1 MPQVFDRWCVLN
13 PLVITIDG
21 PSGSGKGTVS
31 QRIAQ
36 TLGLQLLDSGALY
49 RLVALVAVRTNT
61 ALDDALALATIALNL
76 DISFQ
81 PTDRGVQA
89 RLAGEDVSLAIRAEA
104 IGLAAS
110 QVAAIQPVRDAL
122 LARQRAFAVEPG
134 LVADGRDMGTAVF
147 PDAPVKI
154 YLTASAEERANRRYN
169 QLKAKGESVSL
180 PRLLEDIQARDAR
193 DMNRQVSPLKPAED
207 AVVIDSSLMG
217 IDEVQDAI
225 LAIVDKR

>member
-1 MPQVFDRWCVLN
+1 MLN

-36 TLGLQLLDSGALY
+36 TLGLRLLDSGALY
-49 RLVALVAVRTNT
+49 RLVALVATRADV
-61 ALDDALALATIALNL
+61 ALDDASALAAIALNL
-76 DISFQ
+76 DISFL
-81 PTDRGVQA
+81 PAESGVKAQ
-89 RLAGEDVSLAIRAEA
+89 LAGEDVSLAIRAES

-110 QVAAIQPVRDAL
+110 KVAAIQSVRDAL

-147 PDAPVKI
+147 PAAPVKI

-207 AVVIDSSLMG
+207 AVIIDSSQMG

>member
-1 MPQVFDRWCVLN
+1 MWCVLN

-36 TLGLQLLDSGALY
+36 KLGLHLLDSGALY
-49 RLVALVAVRTNT
+49 RLIALVAARTNT
-61 ALDDALALATIALNL
+61 ALDDASALAAIALNL
-76 DISFQ
+76 DITFQ
-81 PTDRGVQA
+81 PTESGVQA
-89 RLAGEDVSLAIRAEA
+89 RLAGEDVSLAIRAEE

-110 QVAAIQPVRDAL
+110 LVAAIQPVRDAL
-122 LARQRAFAVEPG
+122 LARQRAFAVAPG

-147 PDAPVKI
+147 PGAPVKI

-207 AVVIDSSLMG
+207 AVVIDSSQMG
-217 IDEVQDAI
+217 IDEVQDVI

>member
-1 MPQVFDRWCVLN
+1 MN

-36 TLGLQLLDSGALY
+36 KLGLHLLDSGALY
-49 RLVALVAVRTNT
+49 RLIALVAARTNT
-61 ALDDALALATIALNL
+61 ALDDASALAAIALNL
-76 DISFQ
+76 DITFQ
-81 PTDRGVQA
+81 PTESGVQA
-89 RLAGEDVSLAIRAEA
+89 RLAGEDVSLAIRAEE

-110 QVAAIQPVRDAL
+110 LEAAIQPVRDAL
-122 LARQRAFAVEPG
+122 LARQRAFAVAPG

-147 PDAPVKI
+147 PGAPVKI

-207 AVVIDSSLMG
+207 AVVIDSSQMG
-217 IDEVQDAI
+217 IDEVQDVI

>member
-1 MPQVFDRWCVLN
+1 MN

-36 TLGLQLLDSGALY
+36 KLGLHLLDSGALY
-49 RLVALVAVRTNT
+49 RLIALVAARTNT
-61 ALDDALALATIALNL
+61 ALDDASALAAIALNL
-76 DISFQ
+76 DITFQ
-81 PTDRGVQA
+81 PTESGVQA
-89 RLAGEDVSLAIRAEA
+89 RLAGEDVSLAIRAEE

-110 QVAAIQPVRDAL
+110 LVAAIQPVRDAL
-122 LARQRAFAVEPG
+122 LARQRAFAVAPG

-147 PDAPVKI
+147 PGAPVKI

-207 AVVIDSSLMG
+207 AVVIDSSQMG
-217 IDEVQDAI
+217 IDEVQDVI

>member
-1 MPQVFDRWCVLN
+1 MN

-36 TLGLQLLDSGALY
+36 KLGLHLLDSGALY
-49 RLVALVAVRTNT
+49 RLVALVAARTNT
-61 ALDDALALATIALNL
+61 ALDDASALAAIALNL
-76 DISFQ
+76 DITFQ
-81 PTDRGVQA
+81 PTESGVQA
-89 RLAGEDVSLAIRAEA
+89 RLAGEDVSLAIRAEE

-110 QVAAIQPVRDAL
+110 LVAAIQPVRDAL
-122 LARQRAFAVEPG
+122 LARQRAFAVAPG

-147 PDAPVKI
+147 PGAPVKI

-207 AVVIDSSLMG
+207 AVVIDSSQMG
-217 IDEVQDAI
+217 IDEVQDVI